1 MFRSIERQQ
10 QIKENLYLLLLQK
23 REETAISLA
32 VTANKARIIDYAYA
46 SPAPVA
52 PKKCFFWGAHW

>member
-23 REETAISLA
+23 E
-32 VTANKARIIDYAYA
+32 
-46 SPAPVA
+46 
-52 PKKCFFWGAHW
+52 KKQQLLNLLQLLKQDC